1 VVLVGLLR
9 DAPILDAVSTA
20 PASPGLSEIVSGS
33 VSFGEAIARD
43 KLSRVHLVGFGRSDL
58 PLTALLTSPRFS
70 IMMEALQR
78 AYDHII
84 LDAGMLDDERLQLA
98 AIAPRCVLIV
108 QGKDGPAAAVLDRL
122 AAAGF
127 ADIAIMTGSEMAN
140 PSDRRAAA

>member
-1 VVLVGLLR
+1 
-9 DAPILDAVSTA
+9 
-20 PASPGLSEIVSGS
+20 
-33 VSFGEAIARD
+33 
-43 KLSRVHLVGFGRSDL
+43 VGFGRSDL